1 MLVSAAALG
10 QPNPLATG
18 SEQVRVI
25 QRDRDYQVIERV
37 TRESLG
43 GGTVV
48 LKTNSYTVL
57 GTGIS
62 YWRDNQWKDSNPR
75 FSLAPGLALAD
86 QGLFQLTLTS
96 DIAAEGAVEWVTPDS
111 KRFVTSPRW
120 LAYYNTVTK
129 ESALW
134 ERSNPALANWWRP
147 TSSCIPMHSIRLR
160 PP

>member
-111 KRFVTSPRW
+111 KRFVTHGFGVWKDDRRMGPGGDRW
-120 LAYYNTVTK
+120 VGNSMPK
-129 ESALW
+129 
-134 ERSNPALANWWRP
+134 PDP
-147 TSSCIPMHSIRLR
+147 GM
-160 PP
+160 